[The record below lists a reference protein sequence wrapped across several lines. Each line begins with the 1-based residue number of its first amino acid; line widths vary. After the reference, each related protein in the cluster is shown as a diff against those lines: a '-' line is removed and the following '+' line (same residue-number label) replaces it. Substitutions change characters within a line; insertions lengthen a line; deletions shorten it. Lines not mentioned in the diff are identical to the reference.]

1 MLTVGETVDEMAH
14 AFHALEKACQVQ
26 LLAESAASNG
36 LKKAV
41 IDDED
46 AAFTAATLSHREA
59 AYLVS
64 IFL

>member
-1 MLTVGETVDEMAH
+1 MAH